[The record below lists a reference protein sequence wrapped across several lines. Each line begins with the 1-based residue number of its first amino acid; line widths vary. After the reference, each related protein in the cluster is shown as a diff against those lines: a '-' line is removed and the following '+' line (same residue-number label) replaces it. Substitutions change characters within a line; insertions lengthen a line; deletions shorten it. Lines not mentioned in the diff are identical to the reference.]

1 LTQQDLQKKIEIKQ
15 LEIMKLQI
23 MNESYPIF
31 CIAAQLLK
39 DRDNEIDLVWSDA
52 VELYAEFILSEFN
65 DSNKSEIECI
75 NNFLNNK
82 NN

>member
-1 LTQQDLQKKIEIKQ
+1 
-15 LEIMKLQI
+15 

-39 DRDNEIDLVWSDA
+39 GRENELDLVWSDA
-52 VELYAEFILSEFN
+52 VELHSEFILSEFN
-65 DSNKSEIECI
+65 DSNKSEIDCI
-75 NNFLNNK
+75 NEFLNTK

>member
-1 LTQQDLQKKIEIKQ
+1 
-15 LEIMKLQI
+15 

-31 CIAAQLLK
+31 CIAAQLSNG
-39 DRDNEIDLVWSDA
+39 RENELELVWWDA
-52 VELYAEFILSEFN
+52 VELYFEFLNSKFN
-65 DSNKSEIECI
+65 DPNKSEIECI